1 MASMKADAPSP
12 PAPPSD
18 DIGEA
23 IRIAQGARTRPRVAV
38 VIVVVLVLTVA
49 TSGWILG
56 WFAPT
61 APIVK
66 PQTCAGNVAITGDG
80 STAAGVL
87 MRTWAAFYN
96 TSVCAHVSYLSSTT
110 GVAALASKTVDFAV
124 VDGPLSPGDSDEL
137 GAASVSMPV
146 TLQAT
151 AVLYHI
157 AGVPSGLNLSGSV
170 LAAIY
175 LGAITNWNNSSI
187 RALNPGVPIP
197 STLPITVFYCAVD
210 CTSSL
215 AFTQYLSNANQ
226 TWNSTIGTSADPA
239 WPVGVS
245 EATSAA
251 VVAAVNSTAGGI
263 GYAELPFALAGN
275 QTWASV
281 QNPAGVFVTP
291 TAANTTA
298 AAVASNPPVI
308 PETGTPSNESLVDQP
323 GNDTYP
329 IATMCYVVLYKD
341 IGIAYGGSVTQN
353 TAAWLASYVLWVT
366 TAAQSRGV
374 PLGYAPLS
382 PALVTWDSEVIELVV
397 YYGLPVLSGGDADGG
412 L

>member
-1 MASMKADAPSP
+1 MKGDAAPTPPSG
-12 PAPPSD
+12 SD
-18 DIGEA
+18 DIHEA

-49 TSGWILG
+49 TSGWVLG

-66 PQTCAGNVAITGDG
+66 PQTCAGHVAILGDG
-80 STAAGVL
+80 SSAASPV

-96 TSVCAHVSYLSSTT
+96 TSVCAHVSYVSSTT
-110 GVAALASKTVDFAV
+110 GVSALASKSVDFTV
-124 VDGPLSPGDSDEL
+124 LDGALSPEDSSQL

-151 AVLYHI
+151 TVVYHI
-157 AGVPSGLNLSGSV
+157 PGVSSGLELSGQQ
-170 LAAIY
+170 LARIY

-187 RALNPGVPIP
+187 RALNPGVPLP
-197 STLPITVFYCAVD
+197 SSLPITVFYCATG
-210 CTSSL
+210 CSTTL

-226 TWNSTIGTSADPA
+226 TWNSTVGTTAAPS
-239 WPVGVS
+239 WPTGVS
-245 EATSAA
+245 EPTSAA
-251 VVAAVNSTAGGI
+251 VTAAVNQTAGGI
-263 GYAELPFALAGN
+263 GYGELPFALAAN
-275 QTWASV
+275 LTWAAL
-281 QNPAGVFVTP
+281 QNPAGTFVTP
-291 TAANTTA
+291 TAVNTTA
-298 AAVASNPPVI
+298 AAVASNPAVI

-329 IATMCYVVLYKD
+329 IATMCYVVVYKD
-341 IGIAYGGSVTQN
+341 IGVAYGGALTQN
-353 TAAWLASYVLWVT
+353 TAQWLASYVLWVT
-366 TAAQSRGV
+366 TAAQGRGV

-382 PALVTWDSEVIELVV
+382 PALVTWDSEVVELVV